1 VIHLPKSQPLIEL
14 REVTKSYD
22 SPEGRT
28 TPLKL
33 VSAVIPPESVIALMG
48 PSGTGKS
55 TLFRLLNRLED
66 PDHGSITYKGKPL
79 SEWDPI
85 LLRRE
90 VHHVFQSAVLFPK
103 TVADNLNYPLKLQG
117 KSMSEE
123 EMARLLE
130 RVGLSKSYLTRSIEK
145 LSGGEKQRVHLAR
158 SLSLNPHVLLLDEPT
173 ASLDPEST
181 ERIEQEMRCYREK
194 GHTVLW
200 ITHQPEQARRIAD
213 QVWHLESGHLRQEE
227 MKR

>member
-1 VIHLPKSQPLIEL
+1 
-14 REVTKSYD
+14 
-22 SPEGRT
+22 
-28 TPLKL
+28 
-33 VSAVIPPESVIALMG
+33 
-48 PSGTGKS
+48 
-55 TLFRLLNRLED
+55 
-66 PDHGSITYKGKPL
+66 
-79 SEWDPI
+79 
-85 LLRRE
+85 
-90 VHHVFQSAVLFPK
+90 
-103 TVADNLNYPLKLQG
+103 
-117 KSMSEE
+117 MSEE